1 MARPLPN
8 LGAERVAELE
18 TAWAKQTEH
27 WERKRLQVLRLVA
40 QHKLNAEEIAEAVDV
55 GRTTVFRYMGIYV
68 TPPSTTR
75 SGFGDGR
82 GLSQDDVGA

>member
-1 MARPLPN
+1 M
-8 LGAERVAELE
+8 AELE

-55 GRTTVFRYMGIYV
+55 GRTTVFRYMGF
-68 TPPSTTR
+68 T
-75 SGFGDGR
+75 
-82 GLSQDDVGA
+82 